1 MSNKVYPW
9 AHRNTCPSGEW
20 TSSGRVCYYKFVDK
34 TDIFL
39 QKGECYAK
47 GHKTHNKRLLLEITG
62 ESAIIHLDRMIE
74 SQGV

>member
-1 MSNKVYPW
+1 MSNKVW
-9 AHRNTCPSGEW
+9 
-20 TSSGRVCYYKFVDK
+20 YYKFVDK

-47 GHKTHNKRLLLEITG
+47 GHKTRNKRLLLVITG

>member
-1 MSNKVYPW
+1 MSNKVW
-9 AHRNTCPSGEW
+9 
-20 TSSGRVCYYKFVDK
+20 YYKFVDK

-47 GHKTHNKRLLLEITG
+47 GHKTRNKRLLLEITE

>member
-1 MSNKVYPW
+1 MAFYLHKLCRFFYAKLQKEDRNKIYNN
-9 AHRNTCPSGEW
+9 A
-20 TSSGRVCYYKFVDK
+20 
-34 TDIFL
+34 DIFL

-47 GHKTHNKRLLLEITG
+47 GHKTRNKRLLLEITG

>member
-20 TSSGRVCYYKFVDK
+20 SSSGRVCYYKFVDK

-47 GHKTHNKRLLLEITG
+47 GHKTHNKRLLLEITE

>member
-1 MSNKVYPW
+1 MSNKVW
-9 AHRNTCPSGEW
+9 
-20 TSSGRVCYYKFVDK
+20 YYKFVDK

-47 GHKTHNKRLLLEITG
+47 GHKTHNKRLLLEITE

>member
-1 MSNKVYPW
+1 MVL
-9 AHRNTCPSGEW
+9 
-20 TSSGRVCYYKFVDK
+20 YKSDDK
-34 TDIFL
+34 ADIFL

-47 GHKTHNKRLLLEITG
+47 GHKTRNKRLLLEITE